1 MWREVKSL
9 EEERE
14 KKISWKGKQRN
25 SEDELITAADRLHVY
40 VCHVTPRG

>member
-9 EEERE
+9 EKER
-14 KKISWKGKQRN
+14 KKNLGERKTEDT
-25 SEDELITAADRLHVY
+25 EDELITADDRLHVY